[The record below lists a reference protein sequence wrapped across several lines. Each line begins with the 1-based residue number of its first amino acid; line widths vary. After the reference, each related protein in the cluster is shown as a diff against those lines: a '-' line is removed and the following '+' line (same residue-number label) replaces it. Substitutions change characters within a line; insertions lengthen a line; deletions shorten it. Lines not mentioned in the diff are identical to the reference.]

1 MAQHRIWAAR
11 EDGRHPPALPGQALM
26 ANRVDAAVEAVKVA
40 SIDQPANVVTCETE
54 LQELPGC
61 DRPMLPCSQRR

>member
-1 MAQHRIWAAR
+1 
-11 EDGRHPPALPGQALM
+11 M